1 MSRRW
6 KPPKGDRVDLES
18 VRRDEEFKR
27 ELGHVLEYGTEDD
40 FVDVLKSYKPNM
52 GKEELKNSI
61 MQFRVFV
68 REKRGL

>member
-1 MSRRW
+1 MPRRW
-6 KPPKGDRVDLES
+6 KPPKEERTDAES
-18 VRRDEEFKR
+18 LRRDEEFKR
-27 ELGHVLEYGTEDD
+27 ELTDVLEYGTEDD
-40 FVDVLKSYKPNM
+40 FVAVLKNYKPGM